1 MPAGRA
7 RSAPHDAAKPPTARA
22 TQRPSPTPAGLE
34 DCQRRL
40 RVQRLRRTPSQT
52 AALRAVQ
59 PGGRG
64 ADPPNPALK
73 VPAVRVLAVVWVCHG
88 PRTGRLLL
96 AFRGLGHVR
105 PLGPLG

>member
-1 MPAGRA
+1 M
-7 RSAPHDAAKPPTARA
+7 
-22 TQRPSPTPAGLE
+22 
-34 DCQRRL
+34 L
-40 RVQRLRRTPSQT
+40 RQDEISDDLW
-52 AALRAVQ
+52 ALI
-59 PGGRG
+59 GGRG

-96 AFRGLGHVR
+96 AFRGFGHVR

>member
-1 MPAGRA
+1 MSAESSLTAVAVVRA
-7 RSAPHDAAKPPTARA
+7 
-22 TQRPSPTPAGLE
+22 
-34 DCQRRL
+34 
-40 RVQRLRRTPSQT
+40 
-52 AALRAVQ
+52 
-59 PGGRG
+59 GGRG

-96 AFRGLGHVR
+96 AFRGFGHVR